1 MPVPPVSLLAESA
14 SRVAPRCMR
23 AGSWAKVDR
32 AGEEPTRDE
41 GAQCRIS
48 CINTGVVAL
57 HVHGSLTNTIYID
70 WTSLVL

>member
-1 MPVPPVSLLAESA
+1 MPISPVSLLAEPA
-14 SRVAPRCMR
+14 RRVARRCMR

-32 AGEEPTRDE
+32 AGEEPIRDE
-41 GAQCRIS
+41 GAQRRIS
-48 CINTGVVAL
+48 CINTGAVAL